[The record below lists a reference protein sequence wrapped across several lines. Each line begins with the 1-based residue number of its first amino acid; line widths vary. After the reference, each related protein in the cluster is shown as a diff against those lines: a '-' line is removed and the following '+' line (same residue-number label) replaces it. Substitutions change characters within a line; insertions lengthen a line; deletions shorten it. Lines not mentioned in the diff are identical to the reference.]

1 MKLIGFKLNKQN
13 TIKITLNKLLILL
26 QILLKNIHI
35 TTLLTHITQTK
46 IFKKNTPIT
55 KIHKYYLKFYNY

>member
-1 MKLIGFKLNKQN
+1 MKLVGFKLNIQN
-13 TIKITLNKLLILL
+13 TIKLTSLYQLLILL

-46 IFKKNTPIT
+46 I
-55 KIHKYYLKFYNY
+55 